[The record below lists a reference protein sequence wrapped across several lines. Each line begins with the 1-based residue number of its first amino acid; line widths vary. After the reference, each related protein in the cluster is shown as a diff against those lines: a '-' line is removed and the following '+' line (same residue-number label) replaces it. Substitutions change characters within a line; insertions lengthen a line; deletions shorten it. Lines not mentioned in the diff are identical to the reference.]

1 MDIFQDEDMSPFE
14 NALEAHSS
22 AASIAAL
29 KLGTNLSLKLGK
41 GFLSGQKAY
50 EKLKSLTV
58 KIPSYIDFD
67 SLPVSYRATA
77 TDLLSGELVVFDRGD
92 LAEAMRA
99 SMSIPGFFCTFY
111 YTW

>member
-1 MDIFQDEDMSPFE
+1 VLLGNEIAKAIVHLDWMDIFQDEDMSPFE

-50 EKLKSLTV
+50 EKSTQLIENSCKKLEKLYPAS
-58 KIPSYIDFD
+58 PSAKHI
-67 SLPVSYRATA
+67 R
-77 TDLLSGELVVFDRGD
+77 DLFPPCNDPQNTL
-92 LAEAMRA
+92 
-99 SMSIPGFFCTFY
+99 
-111 YTW
+111 